1 MQESRC
7 PECGKKIGGRD
18 HIPANRNVV
27 ANLDFDMRNAINDNR
42 IQNPLLN
49 QDQEALNNMN
59 QQHNINQQH
68 HMDDDIRQL
77 IENNPEMNN
86 YFNNDN

>member
-1 MQESRC
+1 MAIEFNTGIRN
-7 PECGKKIGGRD
+7 IYNRD
-18 HIPANRNVV
+18 R
-27 ANLDFDMRNAINDNR
+27 IN
-42 IQNPLLN
+42 NPLLN
-49 QDQEALNNMN
+49 QDEEALNNMN

-86 YFNNDN
+86 YFNNNN